1 MWHTLLRILFPSP
14 CVQCGYLSESLCSR
28 CFHEVEF
35 KPHVRELEG
44 LRVCSALYYEE
55 ESIIGKLIRPFKYS
69 HQADLFRVF
78 VPWMK
83 EAMRLLNE
91 GPVVFVP
98 VPLFKARELERGYNQ
113 AELLAKWLGKS
124 MGMPV
129 ARLVKRVKDTGSQA
143 RLVDRKSREENMEG
157 AFVADLTDRGRLV
170 PSGAQVFAD
179 GCSIVLVDDI
189 VTTGSTL
196 LACAEALRAAG
207 ASQVFALTLADREK
221 KPLARN

>member
-1 MWHTLLRILFPSP
+1 MWQTLLRILFPSP

-35 KPHVRELEG
+35 RPHVRDLEG

-55 ESIIGKLIRPFKYS
+55 ESILGKLIRPFKYS
-69 HQADLFRVF
+69 HQADLFRIF
-78 VPWMK
+78 VPWMR
-83 EAMRLLNE
+83 EAMQLLSE

-124 MGMPV
+124 LGMP
-129 ARLVKRVKDTGSQA
+129 ALRLVKRVKDTGSQA
-143 RLVDRKSREENMEG
+143 KLVDRKSREENMQGAFQVEG
-157 AFVADLTDRGRLV
+157 AI
-170 PSGAQVFAD
+170 P
-179 GCSIVLVDDI
+179 GCPIVLVDDI

-196 LACAEALRAAG
+196 LACAEALRMAG
-207 ASQVFALTLADREK
+207 ASHVFALTLADREK
-221 KPLARN
+221 KTCSRN

>member
-1 MWHTLLRILFPSP
+1 M
-14 CVQCGYLSESLCSR
+14 
-28 CFHEVEF
+28 
-35 KPHVRELEG
+35 RELEG
-44 LRVCSALYYEE
+44 LNKDVATPRSCLANSSSSLRVCCALYYEE

-69 HQADLFRVF
+69 HQADLFRIF

-83 EAMRLLNE
+83 EAMRLLHD

-98 VPLFKARELERGYNQ
+98 VPLHKSRELERGYNQ

-143 RLVDRKSREENMEG
+143 RLTDRKSREENMLG
-157 AFVADLTDRGRLV
+157 AFVALGSAERC
-170 PSGAQVFAD
+170 P
-179 GCSIVLVDDI
+179 IVLVDDI

-196 LACAEALRAAG
+196 LACAEALRTAG
-207 ASQVFALTLADREK
+207 ASHVFALTLADREK
-221 KPLARN
+221 KTSPRN

>member
-14 CVQCGYLSESLCSR
+14 CVQCGYLSEALCKW

-35 KPHVRELEG
+35 RPHVRDLEG
-44 LRVCSALYYEE
+44 LHVCSALYYEE
-55 ESIIGKLIRPFKYS
+55 ESIVGKLIRPFKYS

-78 VPWMK
+78 VPWMR
-83 EAMRLLNE
+83 ETLRLLND

-98 VPLFKARELERGYNQ
+98 VPLFKSRELERGYNQ

-129 ARLVKRVKDTGSQA
+129 LPLVRRVKDTGSQA
-143 RLVDRKSREENMEG
+143 RLIDRKSREENMEG
-157 AFVADLTDRGRLV
+157 AFVVEGTM
-170 PSGAQVFAD
+170 P
-179 GCSIVLVDDI
+179 GCSVVLVDDI

-221 KPLARN
+221 KTDTRN

>member
-14 CVQCGYLSESLCSR
+14 CVQCGYLSESLCNR

-35 KPHVRELEG
+35 KPHVRDLEG

-55 ESIIGKLIRPFKYS
+55 ESILGKLIRPFKYS

-83 EAMRLLNE
+83 EAMQLLNE

-98 VPLFKARELERGYNQ
+98 VPLYKSRELERGYNQ
-113 AELLAKWLGKS
+113 ADLLAKWLGKS

-129 ARLVKRVKDTGSQA
+129 ARLVRRVKDTGSQA
-143 RLVDRKSREENMEG
+143 KLIDRKSREENMLG
-157 AFVADLTDRGRLV
+157 AFVV
-170 PSGAQVFAD
+170 EGAVA
-179 GCSIVLVDDI
+179 GYSIVLVDDI

-196 LACAEALRAAG
+196 LSCAEALRAAG

-221 KPLARN
+221 KTHSRN

>member
-14 CVQCGYLSESLCSR
+14 CVQCGYLSESLCNR

-35 KPHVRELEG
+35 KPHVRDLEG

-55 ESIIGKLIRPFKYS
+55 KSILGKLIRPFKYS
-69 HQADLFRVF
+69 HQADLFRIF
-78 VPWMK
+78 VPWMR
-83 EAMRLLNE
+83 ESMRLLEE

-129 ARLVKRVKDTGSQA
+129 ARLVRRVKDTGSQA
-143 RLVDRKSREENMEG
+143 RLIDRKSREENMQG
-157 AFVADLTDRGRLV
+157 AF
-170 PSGAQVFAD
+170 QVEAALPA
-179 GCSIVLVDDI
+179 CPIVLVDDI

-196 LACAEALRAAG
+196 LSCAEALRRAG
-207 ASQVFALTLADREK
+207 ASHVFALTLADREK
-221 KPLARN
+221 KTDTRN